1 MLRQAGDLKLDIE
14 HRLLYLGAG
23 DAGPIALTPMET
35 RLLAALMDAAGQV
48 VSRAHLMR
56 TVWNTQF
63 LGDTRTLDVHVCWLR
78 HKLEVDPACPRRIVT
93 HRGRGYELRID
104 MG

>member
-1 MLRQAGDLKLDIE
+1 MTETGEAMLRQAGDLKLDIE

-35 RLLAALMDAAGQV
+35 RLLAA
-48 VSRAHLMR
+48 LMR